1 MKMKWITTKI
11 RFFCGP
17 CATFPRI
24 FVKSGRVDFA
34 YILLANKL
42 TTVKNELLGGGSD
55 ALFNTELSLLL
66 VIACKLAI
74 MNSGIKF
81 AVA

>member
-1 MKMKWITTKI
+1 M
-11 RFFCGP
+11 
-17 CATFPRI
+17 
-24 FVKSGRVDFA
+24 KSGRVDFA

-42 TTVKNELLGGGSD
+42 TTVKNELLGGGSA

-66 VIACKLAI
+66 VIGKLAI